1 MFSRMLIPLDGS
13 KTAEKVL
20 PYARRLATISSISVE
35 LLGVIEM
42 TEVAAEISSSEAP
55 YAEALLKEAQRN
67 STDYLETLA
76 NTFPNG
82 MVRCRVEQ
90 GRPEDVIINAAA
102 MHKDTLIAMAT
113 HGRSGVSRWLVGS
126 VTEKVLRGTVNPLL
140 VVHAH
145 RNLKIET
152 LASLSSVI
160 VPLDGS
166 EMAESVLSPVADL
179 ALALSLQ
186 VILLQTYALPA
197 ATYGDDDYYVPDY
210 IELKDQIKN
219 QSEDY
224 LSSKATSLRAQGIAN
239 VSTVAIDGS
248 AADAIISLSHDTPDS
263 LVALS
268 SHSRS
273 GLQRW
278 VLGSVTEKVV
288 RHCEGPVLVVRGA

>member
-1 MFSRMLIPLDGS
+1 MLIPLDGS

-35 LLGVIEM
+35 LLGVVEM
-42 TEVAAEISSSEAP
+42 TEVAAEISSSEGP

-76 NTFPNG
+76 KTFPNG
-82 MVRCRVEQ
+82 MVRSRVEQ

-126 VTEKVLRGTVNPLL
+126 VTEKVLRGTGNPLL

-179 ALALSLQ
+179 AMALSLQ
-186 VILLQTYALPA
+186 VILLQAYALPA
-197 ATYGDDDYYVPDY
+197 ATYGDDDYYVPNY

-219 QSEDY
+219 ESEDY
-224 LSSKATSLRAQGIAN
+224 LSSKATSLRGQGVAN

>member
-20 PYARRLATISSISVE
+20 PYARRLANVSSISVE
-35 LLGVIEM
+35 LLGVVEM
-42 TEVAAEISSSEAP
+42 TEVAEEISSSEAP
-55 YAEALLKEAQRN
+55 YAEALIKEALRN
-67 STDYLETLA
+67 STEYLETLA
-76 NTFPNG
+76 RTFSSG

-90 GRPEDVIINAAA
+90 GRPEDAIINAAA
-102 MHKDTLIAMAT
+102 TPKDTLIAMAT

-140 VVHAH
+140 VVHA
-145 RNLKIET
+145 RQNLKTEA

-179 ALALSLQ
+179 AMVLSLQ
-186 VILLQTYALPA
+186 VILLQAYDLPA
-197 ATYGDDDYYVPDY
+197 ATYGGDDYYVPNY
-210 IELKDQIKN
+210 IELKDRIKN
-219 QSEDY
+219 ETENY
-224 LSSKATSLRAQGIAN
+224 LSSIATWLRAQGVAN

-248 AADAIISLSHDTPDS
+248 AADAIISLSHDTPDN

-288 RHCEGPVLVVRGA
+288 RHCEDPVLVVRGA

>member
-20 PYARRLATISSISVE
+20 PYARRLATVSSISVE
-35 LLGVIEM
+35 LLGVVEM

-55 YAEALLKEAQRN
+55 YAEALIKEALRN
-67 STDYLETLA
+67 STEYLETIA
-76 NTFPNG
+76 RTFSNG

-126 VTEKVLRGTVNPLL
+126 VTEKVLRGTNNPLL

-145 RNLKIET
+145 PKFKTEA
-152 LASLSSVI
+152 LASLTSVI

-179 ALALSLQ
+179 AMALSLQ
-186 VILLQTYALPA
+186 VILVRAYALPA
-197 ATYGDDDYYVPDY
+197 ATYGGDDYDVPNY
-210 IELKDQIKN
+210 IELKDQIK
-219 QSEDY
+219 SECENY
-224 LSSKATSLRAQGIAN
+224 LSSKATLLRAQGIAN

-248 AADAIISLSHDTPDS
+248 AADAIISLSHDTPNN

-288 RHCEGPVLVVRGA
+288 RHCEDPVLVVRGA

>member
-20 PYARRLATISSISVE
+20 PYARRLATLSNVSVE
-35 LLGVIEM
+35 LLSVVEM
-42 TEVAAEISSSEAP
+42 TEVAAETSSSEAR
-55 YAEALLKEAQRN
+55 YAEALIKEALRD
-67 STDYLETLA
+67 SAEYLERLA
-76 NTFPNG
+76 GTFLNG
-82 MVRCRVEQ
+82 TVRCRVEQ

-102 MHKDTLIAMAT
+102 TQKDTLIAMAT

-145 RNLKIET
+145 RNVKSAS
-152 LASLSSVI
+152 LATLSSVI

-166 EMAESVLSPVADL
+166 EAAEAVLSPVADL
-179 ALALSLQ
+179 GIALNLK
-186 VILLQTYALPA
+186 VILLQAYALPA
-197 ATYGDDDYYVPDY
+197 ATYGGDDYYVSDY
-210 IELKDQIKN
+210 VELKEQIKN
-219 QSEDY
+219 QSEEY
-224 LSSKATSLRAQGIAN
+224 LGAKATSLRARGIAN

-248 AADAIISLSHDTPDS
+248 AADAIISLSHETSDN

-288 RHCEGPVLVVRGA
+288 RHCEDPVLVVRGA

>member
-1 MFSRMLIPLDGS
+1 MFNRMLIPLDGS

-20 PYARRLATISSISVE
+20 PHARRLATVSSISVE
-35 LLGVIEM
+35 LLGVVEM

-55 YAEALLKEAQRN
+55 YAEALIEEALRH
-67 STDYLETLA
+67 STEYLETLA
-76 NTFPNG
+76 RTFPNG

-102 MHKDTLIAMAT
+102 THKDTLIAMAT

-140 VVHAH
+140 VVHA
-145 RNLKIET
+145 RPDVKTEA

-186 VILLQTYALPA
+186 VILLRAYALPA
-197 ATYGDDDYYVPDY
+197 ATYGGDDYYVPNY

-219 QSEDY
+219 ESDSY
-224 LSSKATSLRAQGIAN
+224 LSSKASSLRAQGVAN
-239 VSTVAIDGS
+239 VSTVAIEGS
-248 AADAIISLSHDTPDS
+248 AADAIISLSHATLDN

-268 SHSRS
+268 SHSHS

-288 RHCEGPVLVVRGA
+288 RHCEDPVLVVRGA

>member
-1 MFSRMLIPLDGS
+1 MLSRMLIPLDGS

-20 PYARRLATISSISVE
+20 PYARRLATISSMSVE

-55 YAEALLKEAQRN
+55 YAEALIKEALQN
-67 STDYLETLA
+67 STEYLEALTR
-76 NTFPNG
+76 TFPNG

-90 GRPEDVIINAAA
+90 GRPEDVIINNAA

-179 ALALSLQ
+179 AMALSLQ
-186 VILLQTYALPA
+186 VILLQAYALPA
-197 ATYGDDDYYVPDY
+197 ATYGDDDYYVPNY

-219 QSEDY
+219 ESEDY
-224 LSSKATSLRAQGIAN
+224 LSSKATPLRAQGVAN

-248 AADAIISLSHDTPDS
+248 AADAIISLSQDTPDS

-278 VLGSVTEKVV
+278 ILGSVTEKVV

>member
-1 MFSRMLIPLDGS
+1 
-13 KTAEKVL
+13 
-20 PYARRLATISSISVE
+20 
-35 LLGVIEM
+35 
-42 TEVAAEISSSEAP
+42 
-55 YAEALLKEAQRN
+55 
-67 STDYLETLA
+67 
-76 NTFPNG
+76 

-102 MHKDTLIAMAT
+102 VHKDTLIAMAT

-179 ALALSLQ
+179 AMALSLQ
-186 VILLQTYALPA
+186 VILLQAYALPA
-197 ATYGDDDYYVPDY
+197 ATYGDDDYYVPNY

-219 QSEDY
+219 ESEEY
-224 LSSKATSLRAQGIAN
+224 LSSKATSLRAQGVAD

-248 AADAIISLSHDTPDS
+248 AADAIISLSQDTPDS

-278 VLGSVTEKVV
+278 ILGSVTEKVV